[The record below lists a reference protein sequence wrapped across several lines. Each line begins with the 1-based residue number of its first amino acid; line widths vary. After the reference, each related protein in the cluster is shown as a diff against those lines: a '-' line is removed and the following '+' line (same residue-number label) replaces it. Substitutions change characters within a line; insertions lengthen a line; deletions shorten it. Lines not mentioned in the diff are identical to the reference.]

1 MRNVIALIA
10 AALALALS
18 AGCSREADEA
28 PFIPYSCQYWAVG
41 GTKAKA
47 GATKAD
53 TLARCQKYFE
63 NSAIAGGGATPTI
76 TPQDANTETE
86 EDATP

>member
-1 MRNVIALIA
+1 MRKTNALLA
-10 AALALALS
+10 AAVALALS

-28 PFIPYSCQYWAVG
+28 PFIPYYCQYWAVG
-41 GTKAKA
+41 GTKAKP

-53 TLARCQKYFE
+53 TLARCQQYFE
-63 NSAIAGGGATPTI
+63 NSAITGGGPATI
-76 TPQDANTETE
+76 TPQDATTETE